1 MSEQLNKI
9 QDKELEKVV
18 EQQRELN
25 EVLTNIGVLETQKHG
40 LLHKVAALNKDI
52 EDTKSDLEGKYGA
65 ININLE
71 DGTYTKI
78 EQDG

>member
-1 MSEQLNKI
+1 MNKI
-9 QDKELEKVV
+9 EDKELEKVV
-18 EQQRELN
+18 EQQKELN

-40 LLHKVAALNKDI
+40 LLHKVAVLNKDI
-52 EDTKSDLEGKYGA
+52 EEVKNDLEGKYGA